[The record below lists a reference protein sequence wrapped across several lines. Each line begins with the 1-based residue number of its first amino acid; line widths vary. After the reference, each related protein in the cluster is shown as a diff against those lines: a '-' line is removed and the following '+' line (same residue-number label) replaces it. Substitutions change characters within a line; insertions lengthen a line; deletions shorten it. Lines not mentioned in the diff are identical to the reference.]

1 MNITRIRAWPRRV
14 ETWAL
19 NVITNRNGDWRLL
32 ADATPEVGASCEF
45 AHIPKTYASKKD
57 AGTWNGFG
65 FFLYPR
71 GLWVSDPSE
80 TYWRKA

>member
-1 MNITRIRAWPRRV
+1 MTITGIKAWPRYV

-19 NVITNRNGDWRLL
+19 NIITGRDWQLL
-32 ADATPEVGASCEF
+32 AEVKPEVGVSCEF
-45 AHIPKTYASKKD
+45 AHIPKTYKSEKGL
-57 AGTWNGFG
+57 GTWNGVG
-65 FFLYPR
+65 FFSHPH